1 MGQVLSNLLGNAI
14 KFTPAGGRIETGVRR
29 RGERVELWV
38 SDTGVGIEPE
48 HLNRVFER
56 FYKTDPSRAAG
67 TGTGLGLAIAKH
79 LVLAHSGQIWA
90 ESRGNGWGTTFH
102 VSLPAL
108 EEGEL
113 ASLASA

>member
-14 KFTPAGGRIETGVRR
+14 KFTPAGGRIETGARR
-29 RGERVELWV
+29 SGERVELWV

-48 HLNRVFER
+48 HLTRVFER

-79 LVLAHSGQIWA
+79 LVLAHAGQIWA
-90 ESRGNGWGTTFH
+90 SSAGNGRGTTFH
-102 VSLPAL
+102 VTLPAL
-108 EEGEL
+108 QDDQ
-113 ASLASA
+113 